1 MERYTLILNIN
12 REATSFNNQ
21 LKHKIKPA
29 IILDETIHLKTNVEN
44 RSLRKKKK
52 EEKEKEKKRITTGNQ
67 LLLLFPFSFQIPYQ
81 DYAKIYTFRH
91 HKIHINYSNN
101 FSR

>member
-44 RSLRKKKK
+44 RSLKKKKKKKKK
-52 EEKEKEKKRITTGNQ
+52 ELQRE
-67 LLLLFPFSFQIPYQ
+67 
-81 DYAKIYTFRH
+81 
-91 HKIHINYSNN
+91 INYYYCSL
-101 FSR
+101 FLFRFHTKTMPRYIPSGITKYI